1 MAMRMDETVS
11 DFRRV
16 TISVNYGQ
24 IVVKL
29 REIMDEKHIT
39 RNKLAVLTDSK
50 YSVVDRYYKG
60 VDVAWADL
68 GFLAKVCFV
77 LNCQV
82 SDLLEYRPPET

>member
-1 MAMRMDETVS
+1 MRMDEEMN
-11 DFRRV
+11 DLRRV
-16 TISVNYGQ
+16 TISVDYGK

-29 REIMDEKHIT
+29 REIMDDRRIT

-60 VDVAWADL
+60 VDVSWADL

-82 SDLLEYRPPET
+82 SDLLEYLPPKT